1 MSGAGR
7 TQAGNTLE
15 DLGWFVID
23 NMPVELI
30 PKVADLGRFSEG
42 STGLALVAGTGDD
55 MGAVAPAVEE
65 LRASGASVQTVFLE
79 ASTPV
84 LVRRYRDTRRRHPLL
99 DLTASTEAAIDE
111 ERRLLTAVRDRSDVV
126 IDTSDLNIHDL
137 RRKVTELFAHP
148 ADTTTQIT
156 LVSFGFKHGVP
167 ADIDLLFDCR
177 FLPNPHWE
185 EELRDLTGLDRSVQ
199 EYVSDSD
206 LARDFVNRTDALLEL
221 LIPAYQDEG
230 KSVLT
235 IAFGCTGGHHRSV
248 TLAER
253 FAEILRDRGLSPRV
267 RHRDIER

>member
-30 PKVADLGRFSEG
+30 PKVAELGRFSEG
-42 STGLALVAGTGDD
+42 SSGLALVAGTGDD

-65 LRASGASVQTVFLE
+65 LRASGAEVRTVFLE

-99 DLTASTEAAIDE
+99 DLTASTEAAIEE
-111 ERRLLTAVRDRSDVV
+111 ERRLLAGVRDRSDVV
-126 IDTSDLNIHDL
+126 IDTSELNIHEL
-137 RRKVTELFAHP
+137 RHRVTELFAG
-148 ADTTTQIT
+148 AGDNTAVTV
-156 LVSFGFKHGVP
+156 VSFGFKHGVP
-167 ADIDLLFDCR
+167 ADADLVFDCR
-177 FLPNPHWE
+177 FLPNPHWD
-185 EELRDLTGLDRSVQ
+185 EELRELTGLDAEVQ
-199 EYVSDSD
+199 RYVTDSE
-206 LARDFVNRTDALLEL
+206 LAREFVDRTTSLLDL
-221 LIPAYQDEG
+221 LIPAYQAENR
-230 KSVLT
+230 SVLT

-253 FAEILRDRGLSPRV
+253 FGEILDERGIKPRV